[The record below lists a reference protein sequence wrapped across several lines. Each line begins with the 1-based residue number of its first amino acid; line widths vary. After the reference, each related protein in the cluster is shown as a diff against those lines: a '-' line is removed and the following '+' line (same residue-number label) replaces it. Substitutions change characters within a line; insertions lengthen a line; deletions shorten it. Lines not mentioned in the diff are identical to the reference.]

1 MKQLEKVLNKTSW
14 ARASN
19 TINTNS
25 ESVFSAV
32 TMLENAAFKQKGY
45 FLTSE
50 ELEQLHPSAEEGSQA
65 FVYNSSNPSTAP
77 YDIYQMIGGTWA
89 DTGLNGGNVNVNLDS
104 KQDTLVGYSESVSG
118 GKATQV
124 AIQGDAI
131 ALSGKVSLGNVDD
144 MESAILMS
152 SSQAGEAI
160 AKANTLEQSI
170 SALKLPVKPIHLNS
184 QGKLELS
191 VGKGLYVEEGKLC
204 ATGASSSGGGGGKTY
219 SEGDGIKI
227 INDAINVSYDHETI
241 VLNDCGGLAVNIG
254 EGFIMKDGKLS
265 VQASVNAGN
274 GLVKKGDKL
283 QVSVGTGLLVED
295 EVYINMG
302 KGLTSDNENKVNINL
317 DEQTLTTDSSGKV
330 IVKKEGLIGNG
341 IKQEYGKFAVNY
353 GTGLALSNKAIVVN
367 YGTGLSIQDG
377 KLVSTAQGGKTYT
390 SGEAIDISG
399 NEINV
404 KYDGVTISTK
414 DTADNSLHVMLGSGL
429 TQGTS
434 GIDVALG
441 KGLKFGSGGNLI
453 EVDGANLS
461 VAQAAVACSASYAD
475 YAAKATSDANGY
487 NIAKTYAKTCELVIT
502 SVDGEV
508 FSKDSKKLG
517 MYLGYGLTKAS
528 QQGVYVKT
536 KTNGGLAVDSCGV
549 QLKYGAG
556 LDINSC
562 GKLYVKDG
570 GKTYSEGNGIIITDD
585 VINVNYDA
593 DTMCLNS
600 CGGLAVNAGVALGTS
615 DGKLNVQYGTGLGKS
630 TDNKLQVLLGTGLAV
645 EGNYIRVEEAVYDSI
660 EKANAGVSRA
670 HEVVT
675 KLQTALGGKQ
685 NTLTL
690 ATGLEWGKT
699 DMIQVKMNAP
709 LNYDEGGRLKLN
721 YDSTLTVSNNKLGVD
736 LYDVMDSGG
745 GLFIKNTG
753 LAVNVGRGLK
763 IESCQVVVSY
773 GTGMSES
780 NNKIYVDTSKIA
792 GVGIDLDS
800 DYKMLTI
807 GTKAAKELA
816 GTGLVADG
824 AKMKVKYGSG
834 LTTNTCGGLIVDA
847 GKLTVGKADE
857 ANSTLRFKVIVNAST
872 TIDCNTYKEGIMYNY
887 NAVNLWKNAPSGMSY
902 GQVLNLRNTFAAPD
916 LLGQLAWDVN
926 HGSTTDT
933 TRNLWWRASDD
944 GTLTEA
950 KWHQIAF
957 MDAVPL
963 VTTLFQRGDYQYF
976 VVLLCKYGTNLTNT
990 SHRLSGKIY
999 SEGHG
1004 AGRYV
1009 AADVDIFVSDWS
1021 SGMDKNLRFD
1031 TYGINE
1037 MDLVTCNYG
1046 GVKYLA
1052 IRNYGIQAKNL
1063 YFAGTS
1069 TNMLLTPIHYYTVN
1083 TGTVHNTEI
1092 NGSIAKVTVSQPLS
1106 NGNKYALVTDT
1117 VARATADANGNN
1129 IAATYAKDF
1138 TPTNGLAINEYR
1150 TLYLPNLTASL
1161 ANGAV
1166 DGSKNGAQRV
1176 LNLSCGAIQIKLSTG
1191 LAIDDNGY
1199 LYIQDKY
1206 VTK

>member
-1 MKQLEKVLNKTSW
+1 MKQLEKVQNNTTW
-14 ARASN
+14 AKASN
-19 TINTNS
+19 AINNNNDALY
-25 ESVFSAV
+25 VAV
-32 TMLENAAFKQKGY
+32 TTLEHAAFKNKGY
-45 FLTSE
+45 FKSVALLYGAYPT
-50 ELEQLHPSAEEGSQA
+50 AEDGAQA
-65 FVYNSSNPSTAP
+65 FVYNSSNPTSAP
-77 YDIYQMIGGTWA
+77 YDIYEWVNNAWQDSGI
-89 DTGLNGGNVNVNLDS
+89 NGGNVNVNLDA
-104 KQDTLVGYSESVSG
+104 KQDALVGYSEAVSN

-131 ALSGKVSLGNVDD
+131 ALSGKVSLGNVDN

-152 SSQAGEAI
+152 SSQAGEAL

-170 SALKLPVKPIHLNS
+170 SALKSPVKPIHLNS

-219 SEGDGIKI
+219 SEGNGII
-227 INDAINVSYDHETI
+227 ITDDKINVNYDADTMC
-241 VLNDCGGLAVNIG
+241 LNSCGGLAVNIG
-254 EGFIMKDGKLS
+254 EGFIIKNGKLS
-265 VQASVNAGN
+265 VQSSVNAGN
-274 GLVKKGDKL
+274 GLVQKGEKL
-283 QVSVGTGLLVED
+283 QVSVGTGLVVED
-295 EVYINMG
+295 DVYVNLG
-302 KGLTSDNENKVNINL
+302 KGLATDNENKVNVNL

-330 IVKKEGLIGNG
+330 TVKKESLIGNG
-341 IKQEYGKFAVNY
+341 LKQEYSKLAVNY
-353 GTGLALSNKAIVVN
+353 GTGLTLSNKAIVVN

-461 VAQAAVACSASYAD
+461 VAQAAVACSASYADYAPSACSATYSGHAIMACSASYAD

-600 CGGLAVNAGVALGTS
+600 CGGLAVNAGVALGAS

-630 TDNKLQVLLGTGLAV
+630 NDNKLQVLLGTGLAV

-660 EKANAGVSRA
+660 EEANAGVSRA

-699 DMIQVKMNAP
+699 NMIQVKMNAP
-709 LNYDEGGRLKLN
+709 LSYDEGGRLKLN
-721 YDSTLTVSNNKLGVD
+721 HDSTLTVSNNKLGVD
-736 LYDVMDSGG
+736 LYDVMGGGG

-847 GKLTVGKADE
+847 GKLTVGNAEKLGGNGIGNFMTFVNTDGKYVGANFNDSTLSKVAAEKYIEFWDGAGGWMNSNWGKVTAHGGFIGNLTGTADTADKAGTMNIIQVANQDE
-857 ANSTLRFKVIVNAST
+857 CVPVAFDSMQVFKVSGSSATNTGGGNGWILSFRWNHSGYLTQIYVDVDDTHIMSMRHRRSNSTWTEWKRVAFTDQIIAS
-872 TIDCNTYKEGIMYNY
+872 
-887 NAVNLWKNAPSGMSY
+887 V
-902 GQVLNLRNTFAAPD
+902 
-916 LLGQLAWDVN
+916 
-926 HGSTTDT
+926 
-933 TRNLWWRASDD
+933 
-944 GTLTEA
+944 
-950 KWHQIAF
+950 
-957 MDAVPL
+957 
-963 VTTLFQRGDYQYF
+963 
-976 VVLLCKYGTNLTNT
+976 
-990 SHRLSGKIY
+990 
-999 SEGHG
+999 
-1004 AGRYV
+1004 
-1009 AADVDIFVSDWS
+1009 
-1021 SGMDKNLRFD
+1021 
-1031 TYGINE
+1031 
-1037 MDLVTCNYG
+1037 
-1046 GVKYLA
+1046 
-1052 IRNYGIQAKNL
+1052 
-1063 YFAGTS
+1063 
-1069 TNMLLTPIHYYTVN
+1069 
-1083 TGTVHNTEI
+1083 
-1092 NGSIAKVTVSQPLS
+1092 
-1106 NGNKYALVTDT
+1106 
-1117 VARATADANGNN
+1117 
-1129 IAATYAKDF
+1129 
-1138 TPTNGLAINEYR
+1138 TNGLAINCDR
-1150 TLYLPNLTASL
+1150 VLSLPNLTASV
-1161 ANGAV
+1161 ANGAA

-1199 LYIQDKY
+1199 LYVQDKY